1 MKKFVL
7 CLTAA
12 CIAAAASAETII
24 ASSDFAADG
33 NGVAAIVNGFTVSA
47 LKNGGSTPPSV
58 QNLDGVPTLVVYA
71 KGSVTVAGGDIAKI
85 VFTLNGVSNARRYAL
100 FTPDT
105 GALQPAQSAGDTEI
119 SWEGDAQSV
128 TFTVGDYASMGTDGS
143 HKAGQIHVVSVEI
156 HGSAGSGGVAGIIVD
171 EDGTPAEYFTMQG
184 VRVYHPVRGGLYIR
198 RQGGRASKVF
208 VKATDPI

>member
-1 MKKFVL
+1 MPDGGVYCGCGQCRNYNSEQRFCSRRQRSGGHGGWFHGVGVEKRRFYAPVG
-7 CLTAA
+7 
-12 CIAAAASAETII
+12 AEPRRR
-24 ASSDFAADG
+24 A
-33 NGVAAIVNGFTVSA
+33 
-47 LKNGGSTPPSV
+47 
-58 QNLDGVPTLVVYA
+58 TLVVYA

-198 RQGGRASKVF
+198 RQEGRASKVF